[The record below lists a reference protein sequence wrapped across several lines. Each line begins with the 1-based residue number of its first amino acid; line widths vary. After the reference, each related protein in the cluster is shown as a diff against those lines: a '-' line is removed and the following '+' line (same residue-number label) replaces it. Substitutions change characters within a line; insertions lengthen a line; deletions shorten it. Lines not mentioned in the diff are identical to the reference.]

1 MDLQFLLDTLRAIKL
16 ELYRKRVTATI
27 VFMAVTAGVL
37 AVGYITPKT
46 YTSEAVLYADQS
58 SILQPLLRGQAEV
71 TQLDRINEARET
83 IQSRSF
89 LEQVAL
95 DTGLITSNQ
104 SDQERN
110 GAIAGLRDQVNLRI
124 SNRSFLELSYRSGS
138 PEQSFRVLSTLL
150 DRFLERTAREKRSE
164 SQGAYEFI
172 DSQVKAYQRQ
182 LEAAEQ
188 RLKDFRIRNQDGTE
202 GNVNARIERLRGD
215 IENLK
220 LEIEQ
225 SRSQI
230 KLTREQLA
238 NEDPVRRIRVNDGRS
253 MADRRLEALRREK
266 DNLLLQYHERH
277 PDVVALAAQIA
288 ELEERVASGTE
299 EENQDGRTEVMENPA
314 YENLKIQLADATT
327 RLAVQEKR
335 LESLQRLLKGAFER
349 GDRVAAN
356 EAELAELT
364 RDYDVTR
371 NVYENLLQRRER
383 ARLSMTLDV
392 QGEGGSYR
400 IQEPASYPVSWDG
413 LQLYQIGIA
422 GPFLGSATVMGL
434 LVILVM
440 LDQRLR
446 SPRAVQLALPPSIPV
461 MASIPHYSSTWKDRM
476 LRKDVLLLAL
486 TLGLFMVAYLAF
498 LMFGVMGVTPEQ
510 LISKINELLGLG
522 GQ

>member
-1 MDLQFLLDTLRAIKL
+1 MDLQFLLDTLRAVRL
-16 ELYRKRVTATI
+16 ELYRKRVLAAV
-27 VFMAVTAGVL
+27 VFMVVTAGVL

-58 SILQPLLRGQAEV
+58 SILEPLLRGQAEV

-83 IQSRSF
+83 IESRSF

-104 SDQERN
+104 SDQQRN
-110 GAIAGLRDQVNLRI
+110 GAIAELRDQVNLRV

-138 PEQSFRVLSTLL
+138 PEQSFQVLSTVL
-150 DRFLERTAREKRSE
+150 DRFLERTSRKKRSE
-164 SQGAYEFI
+164 SQSAYEFI

-188 RLKDFRIRNQDGTE
+188 RLKDFRIRNQDGTK

-230 KLTREQLA
+230 ELTREQLA
-238 NEDPVRRIRVNDGRS
+238 NEEPVRRVSVDGGLS
-253 MADRRLEALRREK
+253 GTARRLEALRQRK
-266 DNLLLQYHERH
+266 DTLLLQYHERH
-277 PDVVALAAQIA
+277 PDVVAVTAQIA
-288 ELEERVASGTE
+288 ELEEQIENGTAE
-299 EENQDGRTEVMENPA
+299 QSEGGRTEVMENPV
-314 YENLKIQLADATT
+314 YENLKLQLAEATT

-335 LESLQRLLKGAFER
+335 LESLQGLLEEAFQR
-349 GDRVAAN
+349 GDKVAAN

-371 NVYENLLQRRER
+371 DVYEDLLQRRER
-383 ARLSMTLDV
+383 ARLTMTLDV
-392 QGEGGSYR
+392 QGESGSYR
-400 IQEPASYPVSWDG
+400 IQEPASYPVTWDG

-434 LVILVM
+434 LVMLVM

-446 SPRAVQLALPPSIPV
+446 SPRALQLALPPSIPV
-461 MASIPHYSSTWKDRM
+461 MATIPHYSSTWKDRL
-476 LRKDVLLLAL
+476 LRKDVLFLVFV
-486 TLGLFMVAYLAF
+486 LGLFMVGYLAF
-498 LMFGVMGVTPEQ
+498 LMFSVMGVTPEQ
-510 LISKINELLGLG
+510 LISKINELLGRG

>member
-16 ELYRKRVTATI
+16 ELYRKRVIAAV
-27 VFMAVTAGVL
+27 VFMLVTSGVL

-46 YTSEAVLYADQS
+46 YTSEAVLYADQTN
-58 SILQPLLRGQAEV
+58 ILQPLLRGQAEV

-95 DTGLITSNQ
+95 DTGLITGGET
-104 SDQERN
+104 DQQRN
-110 GAIAGLRDQVNLRI
+110 KAVAGLRDQVNLRV
-124 SNRSFLELSYRSGS
+124 SNRSFLELSYRADT
-138 PEQSFRVLSTLL
+138 PDQAFQVLSSVLN
-150 DRFLERTAREKRSE
+150 RFLERTARKKRSE

-220 LEIEQ
+220 LAIEQ
-225 SRSQI
+225 SRSQVE
-230 KLTREQLA
+230 LTSEQLA
-238 NEDPVRRIRVNDGRS
+238 EEQPVRRINVDGGLS
-253 MADRRLEALRREK
+253 SAARRLDRLREQK
-266 DNLLLQYHERH
+266 DSLLLQYHERH
-277 PDVVALAAQIA
+277 PDVIAVTAQIA
-288 ELEERVASGTE
+288 ELEEQVANETGTE
-299 EENQDGRTEVMENPA
+299 RDRGRTEVMENPT
-314 YENLKIQLADATT
+314 YESLKLQLAEATT
-327 RLAVQEKR
+327 QLAVQEKR
-335 LESLQRLLKGAFER
+335 LESLQGLLSEAFER
-349 GDRVAAN
+349 GEKVAAN

-371 NVYENLLQRRER
+371 DVYEDMLQRRER
-383 ARLSMTLDV
+383 ARLTMTLDV

-400 IQEPASYPVSWDG
+400 IQEPASYPTHWDG
-413 LQLYQIGIA
+413 LQLYQIGVA

-434 LVILVM
+434 LVMLVM

-446 SPRAVQLALPPSIPV
+446 SPRSLQLALPPSVPV
-461 MASIPHYSSTWKDRM
+461 MASIPHYSSTWKDRL
-476 LRKDVLLLAL
+476 LRKDVIFLAFV
-486 TLGLFMVAYLAF
+486 LGLFMAGYLAF
-498 LMFGVMGVTPEQ
+498 LMFSVMGITPEQ
-510 LISKINELLGLG
+510 LVTKMNELLGRG

>member
-1 MDLQFLLDTLRAIKL
+1 MDLQFLLDTLRAVRL
-16 ELYRKRVTATI
+16 ELYRKRVLAAV
-27 VFMAVTAGVL
+27 VFMVVTAGVL

-58 SILQPLLRGQAEV
+58 SILEPLLRGQAEV

-83 IQSRSF
+83 IESRSF

-104 SDQERN
+104 SDQQRN
-110 GAIAGLRDQVNLRI
+110 GAIAELRDQVNLRV
-124 SNRSFLELSYRSGS
+124 SNRSFLELSYRSSS
-138 PEQSFRVLSTLL
+138 PEQSFQVLSTVL
-150 DRFLERTAREKRSE
+150 DRFLERTARKKRSE
-164 SQGAYEFI
+164 SQSAYEFI

-230 KLTREQLA
+230 ELTRKQLA
-238 NEDPVRRIRVNDGRS
+238 NEEPVRRVAVDGGLS
-253 MADRRLEALRREK
+253 TTARRLEALRQKK
-266 DNLLLQYHERH
+266 DNLLLQYQERH
-277 PDVVALAAQIA
+277 PDVVAVNAQIA
-288 ELEERVASGTE
+288 ELEEQLASGTAE
-299 EENQDGRTEVMENPA
+299 ETDVGRTEVMENPT
-314 YENLKIQLADATT
+314 YESLKLQLAEATT

-335 LESLQRLLKGAFER
+335 LESLQGLLDEAFER
-349 GDRVAAN
+349 GDKVAAN

-371 NVYENLLQRRER
+371 DVYEDMLQRRER
-383 ARLSMTLDV
+383 ARLTMTLDV

-400 IQEPASYPVSWDG
+400 IQEPASYPVTWDG

-434 LVILVM
+434 LAMLVM

-446 SPRAVQLALPPSIPV
+446 SPRALQLALPPSIPV
-461 MASIPHYSSTWKDRM
+461 MATIPHYSSTWKDRL
-476 LRKDVLLLAL
+476 LRKDVLFLVFV
-486 TLGLFMVAYLAF
+486 LGLFMVGYLAF
-498 LMFGVMGVTPEQ
+498 LMFSVMGVTPEQ
-510 LISKINELLGLG
+510 LISKINEMLGRG